1 MSDGGYKSG
10 FVNLVGN
17 PNVGKSTLM
26 NKLVGDKISII
37 TNKAQTTRHRIIGIV
52 NKPGVQVVYSDTPGV
67 VDPAYKM
74 QEQMLGFSKS
84 ALGDA
89 DVLLYVTDVIEEPK
103 KHEAF
108 LADVREL
115 QVPVLVLINK
125 ADLSTP
131 EKLEE
136 LVQTWKSLLPNA
148 LEVLPLAALHGAGIA
163 YIAERV
169 EALLPDSPPYFEEDA
184 LTDRPARFFVSEII
198 REKVFLYYQ
207 KEIPYATEVVV
218 QEFKEE
224 ENLIRIAANIF
235 VERESQKG
243 ILIGHKGAAIKKL
256 GTMARQDIERFFDK
270 KVFLQLFV
278 KVEKEWR
285 SSDKMLRNFGYKLD

>member
-1 MSDGGYKSG
+1 MSEGGYKSG

-136 LVQTWKSLLPNA
+136 LVETWKSLLPNA
-148 LEVLPLAALHGAGIA
+148 LEVLPVAALHGAGIA

-218 QEFKEE
+218 LEFKEE
-224 ENLIRIAANIF
+224 ENLIRIAANIY

-285 SSDKMLRNFGYKLD
+285 SSDKMLRSFGYKLD

>member
-1 MSDGGYKSG
+1 MSEGGYKSG

-108 LADVREL
+108 LADVKEL

-148 LEVLPLAALHGAGIA
+148 LEVLPVAALHGAGIA

-224 ENLIRIAANIF
+224 ENLIRIAANIY

-256 GTMARQDIERFFDK
+256 GTMARQDIERFFEK

>member
-1 MSDGGYKSG
+1 MSEGGYKSG

-136 LVQTWKSLLPNA
+136 LVETWKSLLPNA
-148 LEVLPLAALHGAGIA
+148 LEVLPVAALHGAGIA

-224 ENLIRIAANIF
+224 ENLIRIAANIY

-285 SSDKMLRNFGYKLD
+285 GSDKMLRNFGYKLD

>member
-1 MSDGGYKSG
+1 MSEGGYKSG

-148 LEVLPLAALHGAGIA
+148 LEVLPVAALHGAGIA

-224 ENLIRIAANIF
+224 ENLIRIAANIY

>member
-1 MSDGGYKSG
+1 MSEEGYKSG

-89 DVLLYVTDVIEEPK
+89 DVLLYVTDVIEDPK

-115 QVPVLVLINK
+115 QVPVLVLVNK

-136 LVQTWKSLLPNA
+136 LVETWKSLLPNA
-148 LEVLPLAALHGAGIA
+148 LEVLPIAALHGAGIA

-169 EALLPDSPPYFEEDA
+169 DALLPDSPPYFEEDA

-224 ENLIRIAANIF
+224 ENLIRIAANIY

>member
-1 MSDGGYKSG
+1 MGEVSYKAG

-89 DVLLYVTDVIEEPK
+89 DVLLYVTDVIEDPK

-115 QVPVLVLINK
+115 KVPVLVLINK

-136 LVQTWKSLLPNA
+136 LVETWKSLLPNA
-148 LEVLPLAALHGAGIA
+148 LEVLPVAALHGAGIA

-207 KEIPYATEVVV
+207 KEVPYATEVVV

-224 ENLIRIAANIF
+224 EELIRISANIY

-256 GTMARQDIERFFDK
+256 GTMARQDIERFFEK

-285 SSDKMLRNFGYKLD
+285 SSDRMLRNFGYKLD

>member
-1 MSDGGYKSG
+1 MSEGGYKSG

-108 LADVREL
+108 LAEVREL

>member
-1 MSDGGYKSG
+1 MSEEGYKSG

-89 DVLLYVTDVIEEPK
+89 DVLLYVTDVIEDPK

-136 LVQTWKSLLPNA
+136 LVETWKSLLPNA
-148 LEVLPLAALHGAGIA
+148 LEVLPIAALHGAGIA

-224 ENLIRIAANIF
+224 ENLIRIAANIY

>member
-1 MSDGGYKSG
+1 MGEVSYKAG

-89 DVLLYVTDVIEEPK
+89 DVLLYVTDVIEGSK

-115 QVPVLVLINK
+115 KVPVLVLINK

-136 LVQTWKSLLPNA
+136 LVETWKSLLPNA
-148 LEVLPLAALHGAGIA
+148 LEVLPVAALHGAGIA

-207 KEIPYATEVVV
+207 KEVPYATEVVV

-224 ENLIRIAANIF
+224 EELIRISANIY

-256 GTMARQDIERFFDK
+256 GTMARQDIERFFEK

-285 SSDKMLRNFGYKLD
+285 SSDRMLRNFGYKLD

>member
-1 MSDGGYKSG
+1 MSEEGYKSG

-37 TNKAQTTRHRIIGIV
+37 TNKAQTTRHRIISIV

-136 LVQTWKSLLPNA
+136 LVETWKSLLPNA
-148 LEVLPLAALHGAGIA
+148 LEVLPVAALHGAGIT

-224 ENLIRIAANIF
+224 ENLIRIAANIY

>member
-1 MSDGGYKSG
+1 MSEGGYKSG

-89 DVLLYVTDVIEEPK
+89 DVLLYVTDVIEDPK

-136 LVQTWKSLLPNA
+136 LVETWKALLPNA
-148 LEVLPLAALHGAGIA
+148 LEVLPVAALHGAGIA

-224 ENLIRIAANIF
+224 ENLIRIAANIY
-235 VERESQKG
+235 VGRSRKG
-243 ILIGHKGAAIKKL
+243 YLNRAQGAAIKKL

-285 SSDKMLRNFGYKLD
+285 SSDRMLRNFGYKLD

>member
-1 MSDGGYKSG
+1 MSEGGYKSG

-108 LADVREL
+108 LAEVREL

-148 LEVLPLAALHGAGIA
+148 LEVLPVAALHGAGIA

>member
-1 MSDGGYKSG
+1 MSEGGYKSG

-89 DVLLYVTDVIEEPK
+89 DVLLYVTDVIEDPK

-136 LVQTWKSLLPNA
+136 LVETWKALLPNA
-148 LEVLPLAALHGAGIA
+148 LEVLPVAALHGAGIA

-224 ENLIRIAANIF
+224 ENLIRIAANIY

-285 SSDKMLRNFGYKLD
+285 SSDRMLRNFGYKLD

>member
-1 MSDGGYKSG
+1 MSEGGYKSG

-136 LVQTWKSLLPNA
+136 LVETWKSLLPNA
-148 LEVLPLAALHGAGIA
+148 LEVLPIAALPGAGIA

>member
-1 MSDGGYKSG
+1 MSEGGYKSG

-103 KHEAF
+103 KHKAF

-148 LEVLPLAALHGAGIA
+148 LEVLPVAALHGAGIA

>member
-1 MSDGGYKSG
+1 MGEVSYKAG

-89 DVLLYVTDVIEEPK
+89 DVLLYVTDVIEDPK

-115 QVPVLVLINK
+115 KVPVLVLINK

-131 EKLEE
+131 EKLVE
-136 LVQTWKSLLPNA
+136 LVETWKSLLPNA
-148 LEVLPLAALHGAGIA
+148 LEVLPVAALHGAGIA

-207 KEIPYATEVVV
+207 KEVPYATEVVV

-224 ENLIRIAANIF
+224 EELIRISANIY

-256 GTMARQDIERFFDK
+256 GTMARQDIERFFEK

-285 SSDKMLRNFGYKLD
+285 SSDRMLRNFGYKLD

>member
-1 MSDGGYKSG
+1 MSEGGYKSG

-136 LVQTWKSLLPNA
+136 LVETWKSLLPNA
-148 LEVLPLAALHGAGIA
+148 LEVLPVAALHGAGIA

-224 ENLIRIAANIF
+224 ENLIRIAANIY

>member
-1 MSDGGYKSG
+1 MSEGGYKSG

-136 LVQTWKSLLPNA
+136 LVETWKSLLPNA
-148 LEVLPLAALHGAGIA
+148 LEVLPVAALHGAGIA

-218 QEFKEE
+218 LEFKEE
-224 ENLIRIAANIF
+224 ESLIRIAANIF

-285 SSDKMLRNFGYKLD
+285 SSDKMLRSFGYKLD